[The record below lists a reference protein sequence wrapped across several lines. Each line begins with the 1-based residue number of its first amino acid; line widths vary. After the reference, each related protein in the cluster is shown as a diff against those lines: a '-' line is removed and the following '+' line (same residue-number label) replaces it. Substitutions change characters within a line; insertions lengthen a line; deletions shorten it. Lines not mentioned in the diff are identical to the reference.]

1 MPNERGTPF
10 VSTTFKVRSCK
21 VAFIWNHPTH
31 SFVECKPTNWF
42 GLNPPPA
49 IEYKTNLDYS
59 CTQRL
64 CANQQISLDWTHLQL
79 LNTKHFSF
87 PLSLYKCFNNF
98 LLLEGKICNIR
109 NSTCL
114 HATSSIPPLDK
125 CRPSRISWRSRLKRS
140 RLKTKIWFQNS
151 RQPFLPPSLENPV
164 RSIVEPRRGFRFL
177 QVSRWEETPKRMKS
191 W

>member
-49 IEYKTNLDYS
+49 IEYKTKQVFVSKGY
-59 CTQRL
+59 
-64 CANQQISLDWTHLQL
+64 
-79 LNTKHFSF
+79 FSF

-98 LLLEGKICNIR
+98 LAAWGQDLQHPEFHLPPCHFI
-109 NSTCL
+109 
-114 HATSSIPPLDK
+114 HSSIGQMSTLPDLLAFASQAFQAENQDLVPEFKTAISTIQLGK
-125 CRPSRISWRSRLKRS
+125 PSAQHCW
-140 RLKTKIWFQNS
+140 TKAWF
-151 RQPFLPPSLENPV
+151 
-164 RSIVEPRRGFRFL
+164 
-177 QVSRWEETPKRMKS
+177 
-191 W
+191 

>member
-31 SFVECKPTNWF
+31 SFGECKPTNWF

-49 IEYKTNLDYS
+49 IEYKTKQVFVSKGY
-59 CTQRL
+59 
-64 CANQQISLDWTHLQL
+64 
-79 LNTKHFSF
+79 FSF

-140 RLKTKIWFQNS
+140 KLKTKIWFQNS
-151 RQPFLPPSLENPV
+151 RQPFLPPTLENPV